1 MRGEIAQHK
10 PPGGVLDAKLLR
22 GGLVDLEF
30 LVHYLQL
37 RDHKGLTPDL
47 GAAIDA
53 LAGAGLI
60 AGELRAAHDLMTR
73 LLVSARLLAPDLAPP
88 PQAAALAL
96 ARACRQ
102 ESLAALMQE
111 FANARH
117 QVAR

>member
-37 RDHKGLTPDL
+37 RDHVGLDADL

-53 LAGAGLI
+53 LAKAGLI
-60 AGELRAAHDLMTR
+60 ARELRAAHDLMTR
-73 LLVSARLLAPDLAPP
+73 LLVSARLLAPDLALP

-96 ARACRQ
+96 ARACKP
-102 ESLAALMQE
+102 ENPAAPMHALTPEKGQGG
-111 FANARH
+111 
-117 QVAR
+117 